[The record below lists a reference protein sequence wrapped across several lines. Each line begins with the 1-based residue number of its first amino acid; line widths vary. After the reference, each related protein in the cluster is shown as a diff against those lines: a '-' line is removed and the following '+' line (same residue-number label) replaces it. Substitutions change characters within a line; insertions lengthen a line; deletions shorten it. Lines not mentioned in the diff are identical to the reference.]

1 MKKILLDENLPEQL
15 KNLLAPDFDIF
26 TVGEMGWSSLV
37 NGEWLRAMVAEG
49 FEVLLT
55 ADKNLP
61 FQQNLTKYPLQVAV
75 IRSFDHRFKTL
86 APMIE
91 YVRDALMIMPS
102 HEKVVAIDLRK

>member
-1 MKKILLDENLPEQL
+1 MRKILLDENLPEQL
-15 KNLLAPDFDIF
+15 QYLLAPDFNIY
-26 TVGEMGWSSLV
+26 TVSEMGWSSLV
-37 NGEWLRAMVAEG
+37 NGDLLRAMVAEG

-61 FQQNLTKYPLQVAV
+61 FQQNLTKYPLQIAV

-91 YVRDALMIMPS
+91 RIREGLIAMS
-102 HEKVVAIDLRK
+102 THENVVVIDLRQ